1 MNPLHNAAREYC
13 GYGWRI
19 IPTKGKA
26 PCGGVGWPSKATSDA
41 GEAMAMLDDS
51 NADGIGVLLRASG
64 LIDLDADS
72 PEAEQAIQRLFGGDI
87 PRTPTYRSARG
98 LHRLFEWRDGWGN
111 LSSKAK
117 VMAGTILSLIHI

>member
-1 MNPLHNAAREYC
+1 MNALHEAAREYC

-41 GEAMAMLDDS
+41 GEAMAMIDDTQ
-51 NADGIGVLLRASG
+51 ADGVGVLLRASG

-72 PEAEQAIQRLFGGDI
+72 DAAEQAIQRLFGGNV
-87 PRTPTYRSARG
+87 PQTPTYRSARG
-98 LHRLFEWRDGWGN
+98 LHRLFEWRDGWG
-111 LSSKAK
+111 
-117 VMAGTILSLIHI
+117 LSLIHI